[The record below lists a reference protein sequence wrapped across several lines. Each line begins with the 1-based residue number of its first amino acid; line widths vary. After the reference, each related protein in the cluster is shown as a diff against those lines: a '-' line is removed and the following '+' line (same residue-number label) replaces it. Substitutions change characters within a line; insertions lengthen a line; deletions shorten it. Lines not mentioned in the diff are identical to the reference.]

1 MNNLINEVSTRFN
14 SSYKMVERIFKLS
27 SQINEALQQA
37 KKKDLMLNI
46 ENELEDISKL
56 YSPFDDLTVV
66 FTQQ

>member
-1 MNNLINEVSTRFN
+1 
-14 SSYKMVERIFKLS
+14 MVERIFKLS

-66 FTQQ
+66 LKNTQQ